1 LRTAPAVDGRYCALP
16 EYPPASR
23 QFEEAG
29 TVVLNFLIDVDGRVL
44 QSRIE
49 SSSGHPRL
57 DEAALRALSLCRF
70 KPGTVDG
77 KPDRSWHKMKYVWK
91 LEE

>member
-1 LRTAPAVDGRYCALP
+1 MIDPHFCNKP

-23 QFEEAG
+23 QFEETGA
-29 TVVLNFLIDVDGRVL
+29 VVLNFLIDVDGRVI

-49 SSSGHPRL
+49 SSSGYERL
-57 DEAALRALSLCRF
+57 DEAARRALSLCRF

-77 KPDRSWHKMKYVWK
+77 RPQKSWHKLRYVWK
-91 LEE
+91 LGE